1 MKELLKKVNIALK
14 EKGYKKRGQNFW
26 KEKSGFYRLINF
38 QKGGYGNYYFVNIAL
53 QPIGIPQLISD
64 KLYIPE
70 YPKEYECLIRQR
82 IEEVVKDKEIVEAF
96 SKDLVTPEDEDISDK
111 LPQVLA
117 TEIEEWFDSMCHYE
131 VLIDLDEEQV
141 LHMVPVVPI
150 LVEKERMLIKCY
162 SHYKL
167 GHLNE
172 AKNALKEFKN
182 IQVENLSFES
192 VYDYLENLIFE
203 AEGK

>member
-38 QKGGYGNYYFVNIAL
+38 QKGAYGNYYFVNIAL

-82 IEEVVKDKEIVEAF
+82 IEKVVKDKEIVEAF
-96 SKDLVTPEDEDISDK
+96 SKDFVTPEDEGISDK
-111 LPQVLA
+111 LIQVLT
-117 TEIEEWFDSMCHYE
+117 TEVEEWFDSMCHYE

-150 LVEKERMLIKCY
+150 LAEKESMLIKCY
-162 SHYKL
+162 SYYKL

-203 AEGK
+203 AGGK

>member
-1 MKELLKKVNIALK
+1 
-14 EKGYKKRGQNFW
+14 
-26 KEKSGFYRLINF
+26 
-38 QKGGYGNYYFVNIAL
+38 
-53 QPIGIPQLISD
+53 
-64 KLYIPE
+64 
-70 YPKEYECLIRQR
+70 
-82 IEEVVKDKEIVEAF
+82 
-96 SKDLVTPEDEDISDK
+96 
-111 LPQVLA
+111 
-117 TEIEEWFDSMCHYE
+117 MCRYE

-150 LVEKERMLIKCY
+150 LVEKESMLIKCY
-162 SHYKL
+162 SYYKL

-203 AEGK
+203 AEEK